1 MRYDRHAT
9 RILSQLGVHACNL
22 LPSMRRKFRIDARE
36 LNIEFG
42 PEVGGWRVLSR
53 CRSAVWGKLAWDE
66 R

>member
-9 RILSQLGVHACNL
+9 RILSQPGLHAYNL
-22 LPSMRRKFRIDARE
+22 LRSMGRKFRIDARE

-42 PEVGGWRVLSR
+42 PEVRGWRVLSR
-53 CRSAVWGKLAWDE
+53 CRSAVCEKLAWDE